1 MLLRM
6 LLESLSHYSP
16 FSIILAKEN
25 CLQME
30 PTWGQRAVQL
40 GEATAA
46 AAANANTN
54 TTTTTTTTTTTA
66 TATATATGY

>member
-46 AAANANTN
+46 ANANTN
-54 TTTTTTTTTTTA
+54 TTTTA
-66 TATATATGY
+66 ATATATGY